1 MRAAIRQCHR
11 KRDKGF
17 TYSNVRVNATS
28 CGSHSFINILRL
40 VVKRVNVLVLALYCS
55 FTMGKKS
62 LAQLKRLRQRAEAR
76 GEVYVEPPASP
87 GPGPTTCKEGTE
99 SAAAQEQS
107 IDESSSA
114 AISPTTKLADNGQ
127 EKINKKRRA
136 AAKQLQKGLDEIA
149 ADSTLKAKERRAAKR
164 KAEAIASEAT
174 SMEPQELL
182 AWYQQQEDNDIGG
195 EAKSRESKKGKKSN
209 PYVAFVGQLSYQTTG
224 DGLFAYL
231 KENLGEGE
239 VTTDTVKIRLLT
251 KKKGDKDVSRG
262 MAFVETTTPELLY
275 SCLSLH
281 HTHLDGRRINV
292 ERTAGGRNP
301 LKRKAKIDEFR
312 QEQLSHQREVIQGIL
327 QQHNVVE
334 GTTVDAGVV
343 QLCERHAASV
353 VQAALERFEST
364 NGPDKDNPS
373 AYLTFLLTKLSEE
386 GILDDL
392 DPRPAKKQQR
402 QQRQHRVEN
411 R

>member
-1 MRAAIRQCHR
+1 
-11 KRDKGF
+11 
-17 TYSNVRVNATS
+17 
-28 CGSHSFINILRL
+28 
-40 VVKRVNVLVLALYCS
+40 
-55 FTMGKKS
+55 MGKKS
-62 LAQLKRLRQRAEAR
+62 QAQIKRLRQRAEAR
-76 GEVYVEPPASP
+76 GEVYVEPPESP
-87 GPGPTTCKEGTE
+87 GPGPTSKEGTD
-99 SAAAQEQS
+99 SGAAQEQS
-107 IDESSSA
+107 IDENSSA
-114 AISPTTKLADNGQ
+114 AVSPTTKLADKSQ
-127 EKINKKRRA
+127 DQISKKRRA
-136 AAKQLQKGLDEIA
+136 AAKQLQKALDEIA
-149 ADSTLKAKERRAAKR
+149 TDSNLKAKERRAAKR
-164 KAEAIASEAT
+164 KAEAIASEAAGGV
-174 SMEPQELL
+174 EPQELL
-182 AWYQQQEDNDIGG
+182 AWYQQQEVNDIDG
-195 EAKSRESKKGKKSN
+195 EAKPHESKKGKKSN
-209 PYVAFVGQLSYQTTG
+209 PYVAFVGQLSYQTTA

-262 MAFVETTTPELLY
+262 MAFVETSTPELLY

-402 QQRQHRVEN
+402 QQRQHRVQN